1 MSTLSTAAAITIVV
15 GSVVRLE
22 TRVLVLCEY
31 KTPAAKEEMALTVQA
46 YVAQNKRTIWFR
58 DCRTWTALE
67 EQPQAICKACEGW
80 QTNLHC
86 LETSSVSHF
95 TG

>member
-46 YVAQNKRTIWFR
+46 YVAQNKRTI
-58 DCRTWTALE
+58 
-67 EQPQAICKACEGW
+67 
-80 QTNLHC
+80 
-86 LETSSVSHF
+86 
-95 TG
+95 